1 MIQALSTKIIN
12 KCIIIICISLITTN
26 VSAGLGKDHSKYIY
40 HVCEITMAWLH
51 NIIIYRE
58 LKIFLRI
65 NDTTILLQSTFFFVC
80 VFFVYFVGREG
91 GDVEFEHGRPF

>member
-1 MIQALSTKIIN
+1 
-12 KCIIIICISLITTN
+12 
-26 VSAGLGKDHSKYIY
+26 
-40 HVCEITMAWLH
+40 MAWLH

-58 LKIFLRI
+58 PKIFLRI
-65 NDTTILLQSTFFFVC
+65 NDTTILLQSTVFFVC